1 MKKTICTSLICALA
15 LTSTALAAGR
25 TLSVGGEKYDI
36 AGSYTSGKTLMLP
49 VRSVAE
55 KLGFTVTWNA
65 ENKNV
70 RLDNGEV
77 YTLLGV
83 GNTTYFSASS
93 TAIGMTAPVSL
104 GAAVELKDS
113 VMYAPAGIYTVL
125 YHSEDAVK
133 IDGDTVTITPEA
145 GSSAQIPNPFT
156 EYKTLADAKAALSFA
171 ARVPASLPDGFSLSH
186 ISTLSDNFLQVIFTD
201 GKRDINYRVSTDSD
215 ISGDYNTYKTEK
227 TVTVGDFEVKM
238 RGNAKVSGATW
249 SDGKLSYSLLCTPA
263 DYNSD
268 VDAELSEAEFISII
282 KSVTDV
288 K

>member
-15 LTSTALAAGR
+15 LSSTALAAGR

-55 KLGFTVTWNA
+55 KLGFTVTWDA
-65 ENKNV
+65 ESNSA

-83 GNTTYFSASS
+83 GDTSYFSASS
-93 TAIGMTAPVSL
+93 TAIGMTAPISL

-133 IDGDTVTITPEA
+133 IDGYTVTITPE
-145 GSSAQIPNPFT
+145 GDNNAQIPNPFT

-238 RGNAKVSGATW
+238 RGNARVSGATW

-263 DYNSD
+263 NYNSG
-268 VDAELSEAEFISII
+268 VDAELSETEFISII